1 MGRLILEMQTSVD
14 GFMAAPDGNTDW
26 MIWNWGP
33 QWTWD
38 KAMQDFHTN
47 LTLSASHL
55 LISRQMAEE
64 GFIKHW
70 KQTAERG
77 DEQAIFARHI
87 AETPKTVVSTTLTKK
102 DIIPGGWE
110 TADIANNLESVV
122 EYLKT
127 RTGDTLVYGGAT
139 LVSSLLENRLI
150 DELFLIVNPVAI
162 GEGKSIFNNVRGPM
176 RFQLKEA
183 TAFSS
188 GIIVQHYSLPS

>member
-1 MGRLILEMQTSVD
+1 MGKLILEMQVSID
-14 GFMAAPDGNTDW
+14 GFMAGPDGQTDW
-26 MIWNWGP
+26 MLWNWAP

-38 KAMQDFHTN
+38 KALQDFHTK

-70 KQTAERG
+70 QQTAERC
-77 DEQAIFARHI
+77 DEQAAFARHI
-87 AETPKTVVSTTLTKK
+87 NETRKTVISTTLTKK
-102 DIIPGGWE
+102 DNIPGGWDM
-110 TADIANNLESVV
+110 ADIAGNLVSVV
-122 EYLKT
+122 ENLKT
-127 RTGDTLVYGGAT
+127 PAGNTLVYGGAT
-139 LVSSLLENRLI
+139 LASSLLENSLI

-162 GEGKSIFNNVRGPM
+162 GKGKSVFNNFREPV